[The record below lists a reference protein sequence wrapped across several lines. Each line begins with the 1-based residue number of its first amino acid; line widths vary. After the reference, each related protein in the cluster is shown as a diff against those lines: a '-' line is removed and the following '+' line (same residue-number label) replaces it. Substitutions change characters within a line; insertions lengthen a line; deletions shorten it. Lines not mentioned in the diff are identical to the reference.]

1 MLQVSDRIERMQG
14 SERMQRLVFIAPK
27 GAIRLSIG
35 EPDFPTPV
43 HIKEAATRAMKDNF
57 TYYGA
62 PNGDEELRRAIC
74 FSLKRD
80 YGVERKPENVLVT
93 TGGIAGISAIC
104 ATYLNPQDEV
114 LVLDP
119 GYSAYAV
126 SVSLFG
132 GRTVPVPLTDMF
144 HLDLREVEN
153 RISKRTK
160 MMFLANPSN
169 PTGAVLTEEEIRG
182 LAGIAREYGLILVVD
197 EVYHKLVYEGNKFFS
212 ICQEVDEMKDQ
223 AILLNSFSKTYA
235 MTGWRVGYL
244 IADARIIKDLVL
256 FHGSMVTCVNT
267 LAQRACVAA
276 LTESQDCVDAMRAEF
291 NERRKF
297 VHKALQGIE
306 RISTSPSEGAFYFFP
321 RFEHKF
327 TSGEM
332 TDYLAGK
339 GILVRSGTEFGE
351 NGQKH
356 FRISYSVPIE
366 LLEEGMERLK
376 KALDELE

>member
-1 MLQVSDRIERMQG
+1 MFQVSERIERIKSVG
-14 SERMQRLVFIAPK
+14 SERLKMALIAPK

-62 PNGDEELRRAIC
+62 RTGDEELRRAIC
-74 FSLKRD
+74 FSLQRD

-93 TGGIAGISAIC
+93 TGGLGGINSIC
-104 ATYLNPQDEV
+104 ATYLNPGDEA

-119 GYSAYAV
+119 GYSAYRV
-126 SVSLFG
+126 SISLFG
-132 GRTVPVPLTDMF
+132 GRPIPVPLTDTF

-160 MMFLANPSN
+160 MMLLANPSN
-169 PTGAVLTEEEIRG
+169 PTGAVLAEEEIRG
-182 LAGIAREYGLILVVD
+182 LARIAREHNLMLIVD
-197 EVYHKLVYEGNKFFS
+197 EVYHKLVYEGSKLFS
-212 ICQEVDEMKDQ
+212 ICQVDEIKDQ

-244 IADARIIKDLVL
+244 IADARMIKELVL
-256 FHGSMVTCVNT
+256 FHQSMVSCVNT
-267 LAQRACVAA
+267 IAQRACVAA
-276 LTESQDCVDAMRAEF
+276 LTESQDCVEAMRTEYDK
-291 NERRKF
+291 RRKF
-297 VHKALQGIE
+297 VQKALQGIE
-306 RISTSPSEGAFYFFP
+306 RISISPSEGAFYFFP

-332 TDYLAGK
+332 TDYLAEK

-356 FRISYSVPIE
+356 IRISYSASIE
-366 LLEEGMERLK
+366 VLEEGMERLK

>member
-1 MLQVSDRIERMQG
+1 MVQVSERIERMQG
-14 SERMQRLVFIAPK
+14 SERLQRLAFPVPTE

-35 EPDFPTPV
+35 EPDFPTPA
-43 HIKEAATRAMKDNF
+43 HIKEAATQAMKDNF
-57 TYYGA
+57 TYYGSGNA
-62 PNGDEELRRAIC
+62 DGALSRAIC

-93 TGGIAGISAIC
+93 AGGIGGINASC
-104 ATYLNPQDEV
+104 ATYLNPGDEA

-119 GYSAYAV
+119 GYSAYGV
-126 SVSLFG
+126 SVSAYG
-132 GRTVPVPLTDMF
+132 GKPVPVPLTDTF

-160 MMFLANPSN
+160 IMFFANPSN

-182 LAGIAREYGLILVVD
+182 LAGIAREHDLILVVD
-197 EVYHKLVYEGNKFFS
+197 EVYHKLVYEGTKFFS
-212 ICQEVDEMKDQ
+212 ICQVDEMKDR

-244 IADARIIKDLVL
+244 IADATIIKDLRL
-256 FHGSMVTCVNT
+256 SNTSMGPVNSI
-267 LAQRACVAA
+267 AQRACVAA
-276 LTESQDCVDAMRAEF
+276 LTGPQDCVDAMRAEY
-291 NERRKF
+291 NKRRKF

-306 RISTSPSEGAFYFFP
+306 RILTSPSEGAFYFFP
-321 RFEHKF
+321 RFEHKL
-327 TSGEM
+327 TSSEM
-332 TDYLAGK
+332 TDYLAEK

-356 FRISYSVPIE
+356 IRISYSASIE
-366 LLEEGMERLK
+366 LLGEGMERLK
-376 KALDELE
+376 KALDELG

>member
-1 MLQVSDRIERMQG
+1 MFRVSDRIERMQG
-14 SERMQRLVFIAPK
+14 SERMQWLAFIAPK

-35 EPDFPTPV
+35 EPDFPTPI
-43 HIKEAATRAMKDNF
+43 HIKQAATQAMQNNF

-62 PNGDEELRRAIC
+62 RNGDEELRQAIC

-93 TGGIAGISAIC
+93 TGGIGGINAVC
-104 ATYLNPQDEV
+104 ATYLNPGDEA

-119 GYSAYAV
+119 GYSAYGV
-126 SVSLFG
+126 SVSFFG
-132 GRTVPVPLTDMF
+132 GRPVPVPLTDTF
-144 HLDLREVEN
+144 HLDLREIEN

-160 MMFLANPSN
+160 MIFLSNPSN

-182 LAGIAREYGLILVVD
+182 LAGIAKEHNLILIVD
-197 EVYHKLVYEGNKFFS
+197 EVYHKLVYEGRRFFS
-212 ICQEVDEMKDQ
+212 ICQVDEMKDQ

-235 MTGWRVGYL
+235 MTGWRIGYL
-244 IADARIIKDLVL
+244 IADARILKGLVL
-256 FHGSMVTCVNT
+256 SHASMVTCVNT
-267 LAQRACVAA
+267 IAQRACVTA
-276 LTESQDCVDAMRAEF
+276 LTESQDCVDAMRAEY
-291 NERRKF
+291 NKRRKF

-306 RISTSPSEGAFYFFP
+306 RISASPSEGTFYFFP

-327 TSGEM
+327 TSKET
-332 TDYLAGK
+332 TDYLAEK

-351 NGQKH
+351 RGQKH
-356 FRISYSVPIE
+356 FRISYSAPFK

-376 KALDELE
+376 KALDELA

>member
-1 MLQVSDRIERMQG
+1 MVQVSERIKRMQG
-14 SERMQRLVFIAPK
+14 SERMRRLAFSVPK

-35 EPDFPTPV
+35 EPDFPTPI
-43 HIKEAATRAMKDNF
+43 HIKEAANRAMKDNF

-74 FSLKRD
+74 FSLERD

-104 ATYLNPQDEV
+104 ATYLNPGNEV

-119 GYSAYAV
+119 GYSAYGV

-132 GRTVPVPLTDMF
+132 GEPVSVPLTDTF

-160 MMFLANPSN
+160 MMFVANPGN
-169 PTGAVLTEEEIRG
+169 PTGADLTEEEIRG
-182 LAGIAREYGLILVVD
+182 LAGIAREHDLILIVD
-197 EVYHKLVYEGNKFFS
+197 EVYHKLVYEGSKLFS
-212 ICQEVDEMKDQ
+212 ICQVDEMKDQ

-256 FHGSMVTCVNT
+256 FHQSMVSCVNT
-267 LAQRACVAA
+267 IAQRACVAA
-276 LTESQDCVDAMRAEF
+276 LTESQDCVDAMRAEY

-297 VHKALQGIE
+297 VQKALQGIE
-306 RISTSPSEGAFYFFP
+306 RISTPPSEGAFYFFP

-332 TDYLAGK
+332 TDYLAEK
-339 GILVRSGTEFGE
+339 GVLVRSGTEFGG

-356 FRISYSVPIE
+356 FRVSYSVPIE
-366 LLEEGMERLK
+366 LLEEGLERLK